1 MCQHCCTSLTTMFQ
15 KHSIRPMISD
25 MLGLKKDEKKAFLY
39 LLENPG
45 ETVGA
50 IAKKTGISRPS
61 LYGYLKNLT
70 EKGFITQS
78 QKNGIKSFTVAS
90 EEKINSIFDQEIKE
104 IQSAK
109 ESARELFRDI
119 KNKKPWQPPRMQ
131 IFEGDKELRNF
142 ARDVFLHRDIKT
154 ESYWPIKQ
162 MIDILGERYFWE
174 LNKERIKR
182 RIWVNAIWPES
193 QRVDM
198 ARYPFMGEGNEFF
211 REIRIAPREIDFS
224 MGYWIYENKVA
235 FISSRKSNFGFI
247 IENEEFVQMLRSQ
260 FNTMWQLSKP
270 LKTKEEISKKLF
282 KRMMSE

>member
-1 MCQHCCTSLTTMFQ
+1 
-15 KHSIRPMISD
+15 MISD
-25 MLGLKKDEKKAFLY
+25 MLGLKKEEKKAFLY

-61 LYGYLKNLT
+61 LYGYLKNLA
-70 EKGFITQS
+70 ERGFVTQS
-78 QKNGIKSFTVAS
+78 QKNGVKSFAVVS

-104 IQSAK
+104 IQNAK
-109 ESARELFRDI
+109 ESAGELFKEI
-119 KNKKPWQPPRMQ
+119 KSKKPWQPPRMQ
-131 IFEGDKELRNF
+131 VFEGVKELRNF
-142 ARDVFLHRDIKT
+142 ARDVFLYRDIKT
-154 ESYWPIKQ
+154 QSYWPIKQ
-162 MIDILGERYFWE
+162 MIDILGERYFWD

-182 RIWVNAIWPES
+182 RIWVDAIWPKN
-193 QRVDM
+193 QQVDM
-198 ARYPFMGEGNEFF
+198 ERYPFMGEGKEFF

-247 IENEEFVQMLRSQ
+247 IENDEFADMVRSQ
-260 FNTMWQLSKP
+260 FKVMWQLSKP
-270 LKTKEEISKKLF
+270 LRVKEDTSKKLF